1 MFVNPN
7 DTFGS
12 YSGDKKRS
20 KPLRYMYYTVDHAE
34 SCRRARQISLI
45 TVVVVFDT
53 VPEARKHANSL

>member
-1 MFVNPN
+1 MMVIKN
-7 DTFGS
+7 DLNHLEI
-12 YSGDKKRS
+12 YV
-20 KPLRYMYYTVDHAE
+20 LLYTVDHAE